1 MTKRHIKHLFQGFPQ
16 DSRWKAIFFIAIINF
31 DLKANLNKEKSG
43 TGEQK
48 GIYRRQMKNTSGKG
62 GQKCALTRHR

>member
-1 MTKRHIKHLFQGFPQ
+1 MTKRHTKYLFQGFPQ
-16 DSRWKAIFFIAIINF
+16 DSRRIAIFFIVIINF

-48 GIYRRQMKNTSGKG
+48 RRQKRQNEKH
-62 GQKCALTRHR
+62 Q

>member
-1 MTKRHIKHLFQGFPQ
+1 MTKRHTKYLFQGFPH
-16 DSRWKAIFFIAIINF
+16 DSRRIAVFVIIFINF

-48 GIYRRQMKNTSGKG
+48 GRPRRQNEKH
-62 GQKCALTRHR
+62 Q